1 MKKQPQQ
8 EQKKEQ
14 KLESKTEQKT
24 PSLVLSPEEQKL
36 QQQIKLQDLQQ
47 KLIKIHGTFDAF
59 ATLGV
64 KAKDKNLQ
72 KVSEVGMAA
81 TQVYSSVTT
90 LMGLAAGSG
99 ALAVLGPIGMIAGGF
114 LTMRNVLKKKK
125 GQKPDPFVTGVM
137 QNFQVLSEQ
146 IATGQ
151 YRISSQIENLQ
162 SNMYAGVEFL
172 SNQVHD
178 VYLKFS
184 DRLNKFELVL
194 HDGIY
199 FLAKQNER
207 IFENQ
212 QVLAKQNERLF
223 ENQLVLSNQLEANR
237 AETAAY
243 FLKNHE
249 MQNRILRTICEGFT
263 YMVRIMHEDLGEA
276 RDCLTTTMHRLGRI
290 SAVDHERLFLQP
302 LSDEI
307 SKINGYLE
315 SKRVVTKSKIMDSA
329 EQMKDWIKLNGKAT
343 SPMLTGVRWIEAME
357 SEDER
362 NKFLN
367 ESILKNINTES
378 SFELLGLFAYYFVHI
393 TGTELRVPVIR
404 AHHEMKEE
412 KALVQQRSSS
422 QQAELN
428 ARLILAVTKNNE
440 KDVLSALDDG
450 AEIDAV
456 DTIPYRNAQDILR
469 WNYNNGF
476 SALHIAS
483 RCGYSLLVRLL
494 LERGAKVNGRI
505 ASSNEVYKDWT
516 PLHMAVQNHEQSA
529 RVLLEYGADI
539 FCRNN
544 SHRTPF
550 LTTCAS
556 GNSAVAK
563 LLLDNGANIDDKD
576 LGGAIA
582 LYEFHS
588 SEVIE
593 LLVKGYGA
601 DINTQHATNGS
612 PVSYAINNY
621 NNYNNY
627 RNYRISDQQ
636 TLLNLAKRIE
646 VLTQLSNDPSANT
659 YIFPSNKKLVDQKNL
674 NNRLFK
680 AICDGNTQEMI
691 DALTAGAEIE
701 ARQIH
706 NGLPGMTPLL
716 VAASCRPLNVVK
728 LLLEKGAKLT
738 VKNYNNQGIFCLVA
752 SHVNPR
758 RGNEIID
765 FLFHD
770 HKLEM
775 QQQFK
780 LLTFTKQETPLHAA
794 AAHNS
799 HHAAKLLLES
809 GIDKTLKNSAG
820 KTAEQL
826 AAEQNHTELAAY
838 IKFYVSDKAKAMV
851 KAVVNPSVWCAGVEA
866 YVDFR
871 VKFGHL
877 IADAQQ
883 EDLDDIIQAGEN
895 TLDFL
900 RALQNTPE
908 LFRKLFNNYK
918 NAFERIEALVVQ
930 VGIPNVFTSSQV
942 QSYVEAAHHQL
953 DVNKCLLKV
962 YAELA
967 GFENEAKV
975 FDNLW
980 DFAKLKGYL
989 LEENAMA
996 AKVIKQAVSLLNN
1009 SFSQINLNP
1018 DAIGDVGASLI
1029 ASVLPFNHSVVEAQ
1043 FGCGNITSN
1052 GFIALLAGLR
1062 FNQSITSFGIGGNQI
1077 DNRGAFA
1084 CAEFF
1089 SSNTRIE
1096 RFNLHTN
1103 FIAKDGVIALAEM
1116 LQHNTTLLFLELKE
1130 NKGLSDSPYATSVI
1144 DAALERNKRAA
1155 ANGPQLARQMPTL
1168 LSAIISSASANS
1180 VDDAATTF
1188 LSHGKSAIAEQISV
1202 MLFWLSSLKEYENA
1216 PRNSTAPTALLDNV
1230 DRECKRAPIAFASAE
1245 SKHSNS
1251 ASFFRGESFASSSS
1265 ARSSYLEEKNDG
1277 VSMNSA
1283 CASTAIAPNSTLFKD
1298 VNRAEDAT
1306 SQAVKEVKSR
1316 PDSTNE
1322 QGFRQINS
1330 C

>member
-24 PSLVLSPEEQKL
+24 PSLVLSSEEQKL

-99 ALAVLGPIGMIAGGF
+99 ALAVLGPVGMIAGGF

-184 DRLNKFELVL
+184 DKLSKVELAV
-194 HDGIY
+194 HDGVC

-249 MQNRILRTICEGFT
+249 MQNRILRTICEGLAC
-263 YMVRIMHEDLGEA
+263 MVRIMHEDLGEA

-290 SAVDHERLFLQP
+290 SAVDHERL
-302 LSDEI
+302 
-307 SKINGYLE
+307 YLE
-315 SKRVVTKSKIMDSA
+315 SFRNLLDDAKESMEEKLDVSSSDIKRTASGLKR
-329 EQMKDWIKLNGKAT
+329 WITINGKAA

-367 ESILKNINTES
+367 ESVLKNINTES
-378 SFELLGLFAYYFVHI
+378 SFELLGLFAYYLVHI
-393 TGTELRVPVIR
+393 TGTELRVPEIKP
-404 AHHEMKEE
+404 HHEMKEE
-412 KALVQQRSSS
+412 RALVQQRSPS

-428 ARLILAVTKNNE
+428 ARLILAATKNNE
-440 KDVLSALDDG
+440 KDVLSALDEG

-456 DTIPYRNAQDILR
+456 DTVPYRDAQGNL

-476 SALHIAS
+476 SALHVAS
-483 RCGYSLLVRLL
+483 QYGNSLLVKLL
-494 LERGAKVNGRI
+494 LEMGAKTDVRVK
-505 ASSNEVYKDWT
+505 SSNEVFVGYT
-516 PLHMAVQNHEQSA
+516 PLHVANDQTA
-529 RVLLEYGADI
+529 RMLLEGGADVH
-539 FCRNN
+539 CRNSRHSTPLLTAVN
-544 SHRTPF
+544 SGK
-550 LTTCAS
+550 LI
-556 GNSAVAK
+556 VAK
-563 LLLDNGANIDDKD
+563 LLLDNGANVDDNGD
-576 LGGAIA
+576 GSSA
-582 LYEFHS
+582 LHS
-588 SEVIE
+588 HHHEVLE

-601 DINTQHATNGS
+601 N
-612 PVSYAINNY
+612 INNQ
-621 NNYNNY
+621 NILGETPLTFAMNNY
-627 RNYRISDQQ
+627 RFASTCSSPVMSELQRASRMAIHQK
-636 TLLNLAKRIE
+636 TIE

-659 YIFPSNKKLVDQKNL
+659 YIFPNNKKLIDQKNL
-674 NNRLFK
+674 NTRLFK
-680 AICDGNTQEMI
+680 AIDNGNTQEMI

-701 ARQIH
+701 ATQIH

-716 VAASCRPLNVVK
+716 VAATCRPLSVVK
-728 LLLEKGAKLT
+728 LLLEKGANLLA
-738 VKNYNNQGIFCLVA
+738 KNYNNQGILYLVA
-752 SHVNPR
+752 SHVNPH

-770 HKLEM
+770 HKPEM
-775 QQQFK
+775 LQQFK
-780 LLTFTKQETPLHAA
+780 LLTFAKQETPLHAA

-799 HHAAKLLLES
+799 RHAAKLLLEF
-809 GIDKTLKNSAG
+809 GIDKTLKNSAE

-826 AAEQNHTELAAY
+826 AAEQNHPELAAY
-838 IKFYVSDKAKAMV
+838 IKLYVSDKAKTMV

-866 YVDFR
+866 YVEFR
-871 VKFGHL
+871 AKFGHL

-883 EDLDDIIQAGEN
+883 EDLDDVIQAGEN

-918 NAFERIEALVVQ
+918 NAFKRIETLVVQ
-930 VGIPNVFTSSQV
+930 VGIPNAFTSSQV
-942 QSYVEAAHHQL
+942 QSYVEVAHHQL
-953 DVNKCLLKV
+953 DVSKRLLKV

-967 GFENEAKV
+967 GFENEAMV

-980 DFAKLKGYL
+980 EFAKVKGYL

-996 AKVIKQAVSLLNN
+996 AKVIKQAVNLLNN
-1009 SFSQINLNP
+1009 SSNQINLNGEK
-1018 DAIGDVGASLI
+1018 IGDRGASLI
-1029 ASVLPFNHSVVEAQ
+1029 ASVLPFNQSVVEAH
-1043 FGCGNITSN
+1043 FSDCNITSK
-1052 GFIALLAGLR
+1052 GFIELLDGLC
-1062 FNQSITSFGIGGNQI
+1062 FNDVITSFVIGKNQI
-1077 DNRGAFA
+1077 DNQGAFA

-1089 SSNTRIE
+1089 SHNTRIKQ
-1096 RFNLHTN
+1096 FDLHSN
-1103 FIAKDGVIALAEM
+1103 CIAKEGILALAER
-1116 LQHNTTLLFLELKE
+1116 LYPNFTLTLLELKD
-1130 NKGLSDSPYATSVI
+1130 NKGLLESSYAISVI
-1144 DAALERNKRAA
+1144 DAAFRRNKRAA
-1155 ANGPQLARQMPTL
+1155 TLGFQYAIQAPTL

-1180 VDDAATTF
+1180 VGDAATT

-1216 PRNSTAPTALLDNV
+1216 HRNSTTPTTLLDNV
-1230 DRECKRAPIAFASAE
+1230 DRECKRPPIAFASAE

-1251 ASFFRGESFASSSS
+1251 SSFFRGESFASSSS

-1283 CASTAIAPNSTLFKD
+1283 CASTAIARNSPLFKD

-1306 SQAVKEVKSR
+1306 FQEVKEVKSR
-1316 PDSTNE
+1316 PDPTNE